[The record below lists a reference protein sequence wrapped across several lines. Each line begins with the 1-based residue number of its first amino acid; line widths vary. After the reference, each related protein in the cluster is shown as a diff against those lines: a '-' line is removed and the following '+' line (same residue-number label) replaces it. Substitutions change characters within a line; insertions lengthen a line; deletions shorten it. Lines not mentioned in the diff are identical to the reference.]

1 MLWWLSIFVHSV
13 PSAWLAF
20 LILDVIFLSR
30 DDDDYDAD
38 DAASVDDDDDD
49 DDDGDDCYRH
59 NFILCFIHLQVEKK
73 NILIS
78 LLFPLM
84 ASISCFLAAMGI

>member
-1 MLWWLSIFVHSV
+1 MIS
-13 PSAWLAF
+13 
-20 LILDVIFLSR
+20 LSR

-38 DAASVDDDDDD
+38 DDDVDYYY
-49 DDDGDDCYRH
+49 CYRH
-59 NFILCFIHLQVEKK
+59 KFILCFIHLQVEKK

-78 LLFPLM
+78 SLFPPM

>member
-1 MLWWLSIFVHSV
+1 MHSV
-13 PSAWLAF
+13 PSAWLAL
-20 LILDVIFLSR
+20 LILDVISLSR
-30 DDDDYDAD
+30 DDDDY
-38 DAASVDDDDDD
+38 AAAAAAAAAADDDDDD
-49 DDDGDDCYRH
+49 YYYYYRH

-78 LLFPLM
+78 LLFPPM

>member
-1 MLWWLSIFVHSV
+1 MHSV
-13 PSAWLAF
+13 PSAWVAL
-20 LILDVIFLSR
+20 LIPDVISLSR
-30 DDDDYDAD
+30 DDDDYDAN
-38 DAASVDDDDDD
+38 DAAAADDDDDD
-49 DDDGDDCYRH
+49 YCYRH

-78 LLFPLM
+78 SLFPLM

>member
-1 MLWWLSIFVHSV
+1 MHSV

-38 DAASVDDDDDD
+38 DAASAAAAAAAADDDDDD
-49 DDDGDDCYRH
+49 DDDDDCYRH

>member
-1 MLWWLSIFVHSV
+1 MHSV

-38 DAASVDDDDDD
+38 DDDDD
-49 DDDGDDCYRH
+49 DDCYRH

-78 LLFPLM
+78 LLFPPM

>member
-1 MLWWLSIFVHSV
+1 MHSV

-38 DAASVDDDDDD
+38 DDD
-49 DDDGDDCYRH
+49 DDCYRH

>member
-1 MLWWLSIFVHSV
+1 MHSV

-38 DAASVDDDDDD
+38 DDDDDDD
-49 DDDGDDCYRH
+49 DDDCYRH